1 MVGQSDL
8 PHLVNKE
15 PKKIITQV
23 HRHEREKDRQTETFS
38 ERERQ
43 RKTER
48 ERELP
53 LTYIN
58 IYTHLYCQVTLLSFH
73 FSFVSRK
80 LAHFGGLVFF
90 AQK

>member
-1 MVGQSDL
+1 M
-8 PHLVNKE
+8 
-15 PKKIITQV
+15 
-23 HRHEREKDRQTETFS
+23 RERKTDRQTETFS
-38 ERERQ
+38 EREKRDRERQ
-43 RKTER
+43 RER